1 MILIKKGPNK
11 DYHYCLS
18 APLVFSTLYI
28 LLARNVTDLLPSGFE
43 LRSTFCLSAPVFLDE
58 LFWDVIVC
66 EGVVVIG
73 GV

>member
-43 LRSTFCLSAPVFLDE
+43 LRSTFCLSTPVFLDV
-58 LFWDVIVC
+58 LMC
-66 EGVVVIG
+66 EEVVVISE
-73 GV
+73 V